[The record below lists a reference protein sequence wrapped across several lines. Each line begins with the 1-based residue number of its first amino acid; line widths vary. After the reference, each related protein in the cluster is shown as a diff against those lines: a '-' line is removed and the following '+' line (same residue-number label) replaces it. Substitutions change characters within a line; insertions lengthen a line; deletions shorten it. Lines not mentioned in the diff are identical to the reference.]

1 MIDLDNI
8 SKVIENQSITEQ
20 LIKLAELFPSK
31 ILFSTSFGLEDQVI
45 THLILANQI
54 PIDIFTLDT
63 GRLFPETLQV
73 WQETEQKYG
82 IKIKAFLP
90 EKTQLDDLVS
100 KKGLFS
106 FYESIENRK
115 ECCHIRKVIPL
126 NQALLGNDIWLTGIR
141 AEQSANRLEMK
152 QLEEDESHQLVKFHP
167 LLHWTL
173 EEVENFIKANEIP
186 YNPLHDK
193 GFPSI
198 GCEPCTRAIKAGED
212 VRAGRWWW
220 EQSSG
225 KECGLH
231 DLKKA

>member
-1 MIDLDNI
+1 MDLDNI
-8 SKVIENQSITEQ
+8 SKAIENQSITQQ
-20 LIKLAELFPSK
+20 LIKLSALYPSK
-31 ILFSTSFGLEDQVI
+31 IVFSTSFGLEDQVI
-45 THLILANQI
+45 SHQILVNQI
-54 PIDIFTLDT
+54 PINIFTLDT

-73 WQETEQKYG
+73 WQETEKKYAT
-82 IKIKAFLP
+82 KIKAFLP
-90 EKTQLDDLVS
+90 EKTQVDELVA

-115 ECCHIRKVIPL
+115 ECCHIRKVVPL
-126 NQALLGNDIWLTGIR
+126 NQALACNKIWITGIR
-141 AEQSANRLEMK
+141 AEQSVNRLEMK
-152 QLEEDESHQLVKFHP
+152 QLEEDEAHQLVKFHP

-173 EEVENFIKANEIP
+173 EEVKNFIKENKIP
-186 YNPLHDK
+186 YNSLHDK

>member
-1 MIDLDNI
+1 MIDLENI

-20 LIKLAELFPSK
+20 LVKLAELFPSK
-31 ILFSTSFGLEDQVI
+31 IVFSTSFGLEDQI
-45 THLILANQI
+45 ISHILLTNKI
-54 PIDIFTLDT
+54 PIQIFTLDT

-73 WQETEQKYG
+73 WQETEEKYQT
-82 IKIKAFLP
+82 KIKAFLP
-90 EKTQLDDLVS
+90 DQSKVNDLVVQ
-100 KKGLFS
+100 KGMFS

-126 NQALLGNDIWLTGIR
+126 NQALAGNKIWITGIR

-173 EEVENFIKANEIP
+173 AEVEDFIKSNEIP

-212 VRAGRWWW
+212 IRAGRWWW

-231 DLKKA
+231 DLKKV